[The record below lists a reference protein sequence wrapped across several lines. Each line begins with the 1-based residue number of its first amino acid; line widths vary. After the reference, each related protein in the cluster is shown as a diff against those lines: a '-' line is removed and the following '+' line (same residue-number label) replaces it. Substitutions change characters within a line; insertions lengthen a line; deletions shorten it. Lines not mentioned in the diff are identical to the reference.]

1 MPRRAASSS
10 RPGRPTPAGGCRSAP
25 LALRSACAANRKGV
39 ARRGAGRQGVVG
51 GGGGGALRAT
61 EPQVARQRRRC
72 AAAPSAAHRRR
83 RLVAGRWPSPGERP
97 HAGVGSS
104 PRRRE
109 GNRRRPRVPSLL
121 APASPQQ
128 PHAPAA
134 RCQSEPV
141 QPTCWNYQMKP
152 VTGGMDNQNRMN
164 DRSPSISRFCAEQTL
179 FKCISPPK
187 IFSQSSYAM
196 ERLPGRSKVLTAGAP
211 PARVGLDVS
220 CPKCARDVHSRPIMA

>member
-1 MPRRAASSS
+1 MS
-10 RPGRPTPAGGCRSAP
+10 
-25 LALRSACAANRKGV
+25 LRSPRTPLCVRRKSKGGSPSRRRK
-39 ARRGAGRQGVVG
+39 ARGRGGR
-51 GGGGGALRAT
+51 GGALRAT

-109 GNRRRPRVPSLL
+109 GDRRRPRVPSLL
-121 APASPQQ
+121 APASSQQ

-152 VTGGMDNQNRMN
+152 VTGGMDNQNTTALQRTCEQLHRASPRGGWGMRRGTSRVWVGPIVAFVN
-164 DRSPSISRFCAEQTL
+164 DSRSVDSASIGGSIVDCSTGQA
-179 FKCISPPK
+179 
-187 IFSQSSYAM
+187 
-196 ERLPGRSKVLTAGAP
+196 
-211 PARVGLDVS
+211 
-220 CPKCARDVHSRPIMA
+220 